1 MPKVLSLFTGAGG
14 LDIGFHQAGFE
25 ITDCVEIEG
34 QFCETLRVNR
44 KQLGKPRIHH
54 KDIKDFVK
62 ERGLWPEP
70 EDVDFIIGGP
80 PCQPFSAGNRRV
92 GGAPGTMDAVKGTLY
107 ESYATLVE
115 NLKPKGFLF
124 ENVKGILSANEGQD
138 WLSIQTVFEKLGYTL
153 FHRILDTAE
162 YGVPQHRERVILIG

>member
-1 MPKVLSLFTGAGG
+1 MNPYMPKVLSLFTGAGG

-34 QFCETLRVNR
+34 QFCETLRANR
-44 KQLGKPRIHH
+44 KQLGEPRIHH

-62 ERGLWPEP
+62 ERDLWPEP

-80 PCQPFSAGNRRV
+80 PCQPFSAGGRRV
-92 GGAPGTMDAVKGTLY
+92 GGAPGTMDAVRGTLY

-124 ENVKGILSANEGQD
+124 ENVK
-138 WLSIQTVFEKLGYTL
+138 GYTL

-162 YGVPQHRERVILIG
+162 YGVPQHRERVILIGVEDD